1 MPTIQIEHG
10 LIRCPEIGEPGGV
23 GCILLDGKVTHGDSS
38 GDIQR
43 VELVPKYRIYKKNS
57 ISKKCHYSYLHT
69 SLYGW
74 QPSLWTARLKLLFV
88 MGTMSLCLREEDL
101 ATLAGKST
109 SATFKNQMSNINM
122 KYIVYKPSNKS
133 FSI

>member
-43 VELVPKYRIYKKNS
+43 VELVPKY
-57 ISKKCHYSYLHT
+57 
-69 SLYGW
+69 
-74 QPSLWTARLKLLFV
+74 
-88 MGTMSLCLREEDL
+88 
-101 ATLAGKST
+101 
-109 SATFKNQMSNINM
+109 
-122 KYIVYKPSNKS
+122 
-133 FSI
+133 

>member
-43 VELVPKYRIYKKNS
+43 VELVPKYRIYKKIPS
-57 ISKKCHYSYLHT
+57 VKSVIIHT
-69 SLYGW
+69 CI
-74 QPSLWTARLKLLFV
+74 QAC
-88 MGTMSLCLREEDL
+88 MGGSQVC
-101 ATLAGKST
+101 G
-109 SATFKNQMSNINM
+109 QHG
-122 KYIVYKPSNKS
+122 
-133 FSI
+133 